1 MTSQAQQQTRRLG
14 RVLVNHLGFTCGAAK
29 QVIVAG
35 GDEGDFE
42 LQNMSLIG
50 TSAMGAPEEY
60 RAVMRG
66 RLRRVDSPLGAY
78 SVGDFSGWT
87 EPGIYRVALSATLE
101 HSYQFAITDGVC
113 GWLPAT
119 FLNFVRNWR
128 SGPFENSWRGP
139 ANLDDAR
146 RTDYGIQ
153 ADAVGGWYDA
163 GDLRKW
169 MVHSNLPALAMMEA
183 HERIPW
189 QFAEWERVEK
199 GWSPWLLE
207 ARWGLDFILKMQEPA
222 SGMFYEDVGGG
233 RNSRKKPG
241 MSWWYENHS
250 GCYADNADNR
260 FTDNE
265 PASGDERPLRV
276 RYNPVAQFTSVAI
289 LARAAL
295 RYRGL
300 DAERSRRCAEA
311 AERGWRLG
319 LNPDARYLESPGLD
333 YASWTSVRS
342 WRALAALGL
351 HRFGRL
357 PWDEVVSATGDLLAN
372 FDRETGFW
380 RNSTGGAEPYRGI
393 LHSAQPLIALA
404 EVAGESTDPRLKESI
419 KGILRRCLEAYVYP
433 LAELTPFQIMPFGL
447 YREAVSEGD
456 LYRPWKDGYSYRFLM
471 PENHPQRINHG
482 LAGHWTSW
490 SHALA
495 LVGVLLDEARCTDL
509 AWRQLHWLLGCNP
522 FNSCLVSGVG
532 YNNPMPHS
540 RFLGT
545 YPGGFSTSF
554 NGSADDMPQLDLEG
568 DAQWNTTEYWMTP
581 LSNALMALAL
591 LNPRASDPSR
601 KLGVVASA
609 PLG

>member
-1 MTSQAQQQTRRLG
+1 MKGGRRLG
-14 RVLVNHLGFTCGAAK
+14 RVLVNHLGFTCKARK

-35 GDEGDFE
+35 TDEGEFE
-42 LQNMSLIG
+42 LQNMALIG
-50 TSAMGAPEEY
+50 APAMGAPEEY
-60 RAVMRG
+60 RAVFRG

-78 SVGDFSGWT
+78 SVGDFSDWT

-119 FLNFVRNWR
+119 LLNFVRNWR
-128 SGPFENSWRGP
+128 SGPFENAWRGC
-139 ANLDDAR
+139 ANMDDAQ
-146 RTDYGIQ
+146 RTDNGVQ

-169 MVHSNLPALAMMEA
+169 MVHSNLPALAMMDA

-207 ARWGLDFILKMQEPA
+207 ARWGLDFILKMQDPRT
-222 SGMFYEDVGGG
+222 GMFCEDVGGG
-233 RNSRKKPG
+233 RNSRKRPG

-260 FTDNE
+260 FTDNV
-265 PASGDERPLRV
+265 PASGDERPVRV
-276 RYNPVAQFTSVAI
+276 QYNPVAQFTSVTI
-289 LARAAL
+289 LARAAH
-295 RYRGL
+295 RYKEP
-300 DAERSRRCAEA
+300 DPERSRRCGDA
-311 AERGWRLG
+311 ALLGWQLG
-319 LNPDARYLESPGLD
+319 LSPDPKCLESQGLD
-333 YASWTSVRS
+333 YGSWTAVKS

-351 HRFGRL
+351 NQCGRL
-357 PWDEVVSATGDLLAN
+357 GRAEVEAAANDLLGN
-372 FDRETGFW
+372 FDASLGFW
-380 RNSTGGAEPYRGI
+380 RNSTGAAEPYRGI

-404 EVAGESTDPRLKESI
+404 EIGSASREPALRERVAGV
-419 KGILRRCLEAYVYP
+419 LRRCLDAYVYP
-433 LAELTPFQIMPFGL
+433 LSELTPFNVMPFGL
-447 YREAVSEGD
+447 YKEAASEGD
-456 LYRPWKDGYSYRFLM
+456 LYRPWRDGYLYRFLM
-471 PENHPQRINHG
+471 PEHHPQRINHG

-490 SHALA
+490 AHALA
-495 LVGVLLDEARCTDL
+495 LAGLFLDEPRCTDL

-522 FNSCLVSGVG
+522 FNASVVSGVG

-545 YPGGFSTSF
+545 FPGGFCTAF
-554 NGSADDMPQLDLEG
+554 NGSADDQPQLDLDG

-581 LSNALMALAL
+581 LSNTLMALAL
-591 LNPRASDPSR
+591 LNPREDGASR
-601 KLGVVASA
+601 KLGGVASA
-609 PLG
+609 PMG

>member
-1 MTSQAQQQTRRLG
+1 MTSTSDKGPRRLG
-14 RVLVNHLGFTCGAAK
+14 RVLVNHLGFTCAATK
-29 QVIVAG
+29 QAIVIG
-35 GDEGDFE
+35 GDAGDFE
-42 LQNMSLIG
+42 LQNMSLISA
-50 TSAMGAPEEY
+50 SAMGEGEGY
-60 RAVMRG
+60 RGVLGG
-66 RLRRVDSPLGAY
+66 RLRRVESPLGVY

-87 EPGIYRVALSATLE
+87 EPGIYRVALPATGE

-113 GWLPAT
+113 GWLPAI

-128 SGPFENSWRGP
+128 SGPFENAWRGP
-139 ANLDDAR
+139 SHLDDAQ
-146 RTDYGIQ
+146 RTDNGLQ

-169 MVHSNLPALAMMEA
+169 MVHSNLPALAMMDA

-189 QFAEWERVEK
+189 QFAEWERVEE

-207 ARWGLDFILKMQEPA
+207 ARWGLDFILKMQDPA

-233 RNSRKKPG
+233 RNSRKRPG
-241 MSWWYENHS
+241 MSWWYENHA

-260 FTDNE
+260 FTDNV

-276 RYNPVAQFTSVAI
+276 QYNPIVQYTSVTI
-289 LARAAL
+289 LSRAA
-295 RYRGL
+295 RVYAVI
-300 DAERSRRCAEA
+300 DAGRSLRCADA

-319 LNPDARYLESPGLD
+319 LNPDPKFLEAAGLE
-333 YASWTSVRS
+333 YGSWTSVMS

-351 HRFGRL
+351 HRCGRL
-357 PWDEVVSATGDLLAN
+357 KWEEVAGAADELIGN
-372 FDRETGFW
+372 FDPKLGFW
-380 RNSTGGAEPYRGI
+380 RNRTGGAEPYRGI

-404 EVAGESTDPRLKESI
+404 EMARASPGPELRESI
-419 KGILRRCLEAYVYP
+419 AGVLRRCLEAYVYP
-433 LAELTPFQIMPFGL
+433 MAELTPFNIIPFGAF
-447 YREAVSEGD
+447 RETAGEGD
-456 LYRPWKDGYSYRFLM
+456 LYRPWREGYRYRFLM
-471 PENHPQRINHG
+471 PEHHPQRINHG

-495 LVGVLLDEARCTDL
+495 LVGTLLGEPRCTGL

-545 YPGGFSTSF
+545 YPGGFCTSF
-554 NGSADDMPQLDLEG
+554 NGSADDKPQLDLEG
-568 DAQWNTTEYWMTP
+568 EAQWNTTEYWMTP
-581 LSNALMALAL
+581 LSNTLMALSL
-591 LNPRASDPSR
+591 LIPPTADASR
-601 KLGVVASA
+601 KLGGVART
-609 PLG
+609 PQG

>member
-1 MTSQAQQQTRRLG
+1 MTIQSKHEGRRLG
-14 RVLVNHLGFTCGAAK
+14 RVLVNHLGFTCAARK
-29 QVIVAG
+29 QVIVIG

-42 LQNMSLIG
+42 LQNMALIG
-50 TSAMGAPEEY
+50 APAMGAPEEY
-60 RAVMRG
+60 RAVLKG

-119 FLNFVRNWR
+119 LLNFVRNWR
-128 SGPFENSWRGP
+128 SGPFENAWRGHS
-139 ANLDDAR
+139 NMDDAV
-146 RTDYGIQ
+146 RTDTDAQ

-169 MVHSNLPALAMMEA
+169 MVHSNLPALAMMDA

-207 ARWGLDFILKMQEPA
+207 ARWGLDFILKMQDPG

-233 RNSRKKPG
+233 RNSRKRPG

-260 FTDNE
+260 FTDNM
-265 PASGDERPLRV
+265 PASGDERPVRV
-276 RYNPVAQFTSVAI
+276 QYNPVAQFTSVTI

-295 RYRGL
+295 KYSEL
-300 DAERSRRCAEA
+300 DTARSRRCGVA
-311 AERGWRLG
+311 AERGWKLG
-319 LNPDARYLESPGLD
+319 LSPDPKCLESEGLD
-333 YASWTSVRS
+333 YGSWTSVKS

-351 HRFGRL
+351 HRCGRL
-357 PWDEVVSATGDLLAN
+357 PLAEVAAAAGDLLAN
-372 FDRETGFW
+372 FDPKLGFW
-380 RNSTGGAEPYRGI
+380 RNSTAASEPYRGI
-393 LHSAQPLIALA
+393 LHSAQPLIALVEIGRA
-404 EVAGESTDPRLKESI
+404 VADPTLSERIRDVLRL
-419 KGILRRCLEAYVYP
+419 CLDTYVYP
-433 LAELTPFQIMPFGL
+433 LAELTPFGVIPFGL
-447 YREAVSEGD
+447 YRVKASEGD
-456 LYRPWKDGYSYRFLM
+456 LYRPWKDGYFYRFLM
-471 PENHPQRINHG
+471 PENHPQHINHG

-495 LVGVLLDEARCTDL
+495 LAGVFMEEARCTDL

-522 FNSCLVSGVG
+522 FSSCMISGVG

-545 YPGGFSTSF
+545 FPGGFCTSF
-554 NGSADDMPQLDLEG
+554 NGSADDRPQLDLDG

-581 LSNALMALAL
+581 LSNTLMALAL
-591 LNPRASDPSR
+591 LIPPADGAAR
-601 KLGVVASA
+601 KLGGVASA